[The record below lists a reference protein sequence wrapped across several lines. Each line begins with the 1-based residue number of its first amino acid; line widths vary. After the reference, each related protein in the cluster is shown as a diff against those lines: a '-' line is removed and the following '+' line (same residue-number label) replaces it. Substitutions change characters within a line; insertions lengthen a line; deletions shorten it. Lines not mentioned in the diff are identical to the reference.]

1 MTVQLSEELCAAVA
15 AADPLGADRVL
26 ATLPEVNERGDLR
39 RLAAILA
46 ELGEAAARAGLF
58 TLKDRLA
65 AMRDLGMLLG
75 SFKRYGTEPL
85 AAVPAAEPLLLRLG
99 DETDMVPRD
108 TVLHYGA
115 WNPSGGR
122 QRMYTGAFEEGVL
135 IESVRVSAMGLERS
149 ALELAVL
156 DSLDP
161 ADPQYAETLARATES
176 FMVLPDQIGRVA
188 ELVPP
193 AEFFIAR
200 LRPYMEDVAVGGQ
213 TFYGPAAAH
222 VPLYLIDHLLWS
234 SDRVDPEHAALHQ
247 GLLDYGLPEWG
258 RLYRK
263 RQGCESV
270 VSQVVRALLAAGP
283 QASPQLLASGHAV
296 AELLRLLVVFRG
308 RHLRLVR
315 DAYTVESPYTTG
327 SAGAAPEVVKLV
339 LDLTR
344 DCERQFAGP
353 VGSADDP
360 TP

>member
-99 DETDMVPRD
+99 DGTDMVPRD

-258 RLYRK
+258 
-263 RQGCESV
+263 GSTA
-270 VSQVVRALLAAGP
+270 SGRAASRWSARWSGRCWRPDLRPRRSCWRPVTRWPNCCACWWCSAAGTC
-283 QASPQLLASGHAV
+283 GW
-296 AELLRLLVVFRG
+296 
-308 RHLRLVR
+308 
-315 DAYTVESPYTTG
+315 
-327 SAGAAPEVVKLV
+327 SA
-339 LDLTR
+339 T
-344 DCERQFAGP
+344 
-353 VGSADDP
+353 P
-360 TP
+360 TPSKARTPPAVPAPRPRW